1 MTTRRK
7 VAPAGRQALLD
18 TQASTFYQ
26 LWVLTNLTARPF
38 GSLFGRRF
46 HLNLNDW
53 RIMVTVAD
61 RPGIT
66 AQALA
71 DYSGLDKMS
80 VSRAVR
86 NLETQGRLARDGN
99 EADRRLRHLN
109 LTDEGWAVYTEI
121 ARNAVRREGDLYRA
135 LSASE
140 LRAFHRRLTKL
151 VSHARELGFEAR

>member
-121 ARNAVRREGDLYRA
+121 ARNAVRRESDLYRA